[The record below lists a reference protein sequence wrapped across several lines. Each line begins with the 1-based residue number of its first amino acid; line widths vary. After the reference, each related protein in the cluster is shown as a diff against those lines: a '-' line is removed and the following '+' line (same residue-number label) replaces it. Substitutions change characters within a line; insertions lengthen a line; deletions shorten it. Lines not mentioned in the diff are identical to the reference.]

1 MLQDRVER
9 LFTAMDRIGVEGLA
23 VNPGSSLTYLTGLD
37 FHLMERPTLAFFA
50 PGKKPVLV
58 VPRLEAV
65 KLTEMEYEVDA
76 ILYDEDPSVW
86 QTSFD
91 KAVEL
96 LGLKGKKLGL
106 EPLALRLL
114 ELNYIQNACQPK
126 IHDATALM
134 STLRARKDA
143 AELEHIQ
150 TAANIAQNAL
160 KATLPLV
167 KVGMTEQEVAA
178 ELVIQLLRAGC
189 PPNFPFAPIVSSGPN
204 SANPHASP
212 SERKIQVGD
221 LLLFDW
227 GARHDGYVSDL
238 TRTFA
243 IREVDPE
250 FAKIH
255 SVVCQANAAG
265 RAAGK
270 PGAPASDVDKAARTV
285 IEEAGYG
292 LYFTHRT
299 GHGIGLDVHED
310 PYMRGDNHQLLEV
323 GNCYT
328 VEPGI
333 YLAGR
338 NGVRIED
345 DVFVTETSSQS
356 FSDMPREISVI
367 G

>member
-1 MLQDRVER
+1 MLTNRVER
-9 LFTAMDRIGVEGLA
+9 LYSAMDRFGVQGLA
-23 VNPGSSLTYLTGLD
+23 VNPGASLTYLTGLD

-58 VPRLEAV
+58 IPRLEVV
-65 KLTEMEYEVDA
+65 KLTEMEYEVEA

-91 KAVEL
+91 QATEM

-106 EPLALRLL
+106 EPLSLRLL
-114 ELNYIQNACQPK
+114 ELNYIQKACQPK
-126 IHDATALM
+126 IEDATSLM
-134 STLRARKDA
+134 ATLRARKDA

-150 TAANIAQNAL
+150 IAANIAQNAL

-167 KVGMTEQEVAA
+167 KVGMTEKEVAA

-212 SERKIQVGD
+212 SDRQLQVGD

-227 GARHDGYVSDL
+227 GARHGGYISDL

-243 IREVDPE
+243 IGDVDPE

-270 PGAPASDVDKAARTV
+270 PGTPASSVDVAARAV
-285 IEEAGYG
+285 IEDAGYG
-292 LYFTHRT
+292 KYFTHRT

-310 PYMRGDNHQLLEV
+310 PYMRGDNHQPLEI

-338 NGVRIED
+338 NGVRVED
-345 DVFVTETSSQS
+345 DVFVTETGSQS
-356 FSDMPREISVI
+356 FSDMPREITVI